1 MRATTRLLA
10 VISKSTPLV
19 PGAPTGLTGVPTHAA
34 PRSTLLYLYHQTLSK
49 LQAGFPESSVYRQST
64 KALTK
69 HRLSIIEAVKPE
81 GLQAWQERVKKTVD
95 EHPEAF
101 RRVPVLT
108 QAGGAGEENIVWRT
122 SALQSLATPSY
133 EDEGLGAPQLE
144 GLRHESERAGQR
156 EVLERDPV
164 EEHRVVPRIEPEPAL
179 TAGQVEEVEQ
189 KMGAG
194 LIEEVVQVAE
204 GEMRLVDVLAEG
216 KVWEDLE
223 ESPNEGQ
230 WAYFARDTHTPMT
243 QKPKSS

>member
-19 PGAPTGLTGVPTHAA
+19 PGSPTGLTGLPTHAA

-64 KALTK
+64 EALTK

-81 GLQAWQERVKKTVD
+81 GLQAWQERVKKIVD
-95 EHPEAF
+95 AHPEAF

-108 QAGGAGEENIVWRT
+108 QAGGAGEENIIWRT
-122 SALQSLATPSY
+122 AALQSLATASY

-144 GLRHESERAGQR
+144 GLRHESERATQR

-164 EEHRVVPRIEPEPAL
+164 EEHRIVPRIEPEPSL
-179 TAGQVEEVEQ
+179 SAGQVEEVEQ

-223 ESPNEGQ
+223 ESPNAGQ
-230 WAYFARDTHTPMT
+230 WAYFERDTHTPTT